1 MWNFARIWIRFK
13 KEILLAYALVRDPRS
28 PLSSKLLIGAAVLY
42 VLMPFDLIPD
52 IPLLGW
58 LDDGLIAY
66 VLLQFATRLLPPD
79 LLQALKTRVGD
90 RSAASARARPM
101 RG

>member
-1 MWNFARIWIRFK
+1 MWNFAQLWFRFK
-13 KEILLAYALVRDPRS
+13 KEVALAYALVRDPRV
-28 PLSSKLLIGAAVLY
+28 PLSSKLLIAAAVLY
-42 VLMPFDLIPD
+42 VVMPFDLVPD

-66 VLLQFATRLLPPD
+66 LLLQFSTKLLPPD
-79 LLQALKTRVGD
+79 LLAAL
-90 RSAASARARPM
+90 RARVDGKRDAA

>member
-1 MWNFARIWIRFK
+1 MWNFARIWLRFK
-13 KEILLAYALVRDPRS
+13 KEILLAYAMVRDPRS

-66 VLLQFATRLLPPD
+66 LLLQFATRLLPPE
-79 LLQALKTRVGD
+79 LLAALHARVNE
-90 RSAASARARPM
+90 RRA
-101 RG
+101 GA